1 MLFMH
6 SLRGTLGSARRGRGH
21 RFLMGAFGGLTAA
34 LAPGVAFAAA
44 GTGCTGTPP
53 PPPASPDGAVH
64 LSLDPCGLPGGGS
77 LQTLMNGLGFDAL
90 LASLAVLVVGMVMW
104 GGGTRWGNNNSAH
117 TGKLMTL
124 GAGLASMGIGAAP
137 TIINF
142 FYKSGLGWH

>member
-1 MLFMH
+1 V
-6 SLRGTLGSARRGRGH
+6 
-21 RFLMGAFGGLTAA
+21 GALAGVAAA
-34 LAPGVAFAAA
+34 LAPRVVFAAGA
-44 GTGCTGTPP
+44 TGCTGTPA
-53 PPPASPDGAVH
+53 PPAASADGAVH

-77 LQTLMNGLGFDAL
+77 LQTLINGLGFDAL
-90 LASLAVLVVGMVMW
+90 LAALAVLVVGMVMW